1 MPREK
6 RTGLEK
12 DGAKLGLSCR
22 ACGCQHLRVVYLRRL
37 PKGQVLR
44 RRACRHCGKR
54 VSTRELQF

>member
-12 DGAKLGLSCR
+12 DGERLGLSCR
-22 ACGCQHLRVVYLRRL
+22 ACGCQHLKVIYLRRL

-44 RRACRHCGKR
+44 RRECRHCGR
-54 VSTRELQF
+54 RTSTRESES

>member
-12 DGAKLGLSCR
+12 DGTKLGLSCR

-37 PKGQVLR
+37 PNGQVLR
-44 RRACRHCGKR
+44 RRECRHCSRR
-54 VSTRELQF
+54 VTTRECVG